1 MKRTLSILLV
11 LLLGAVTTAT
21 MAISRSD
28 LIAYAS
34 SLKGL
39 KKEQLKTAIYKIS
52 QPVTVYNYGSGD
64 YSTWYAFYIL
74 DRNADDNSMINRYS
88 SQKFYF
94 VTQGKAI
101 DSTNI
106 EHSFPKSWW
115 GGAKNTAY
123 KDLFNLYP
131 TPSEGNSAKGNY
143 PMGVVKNVTYST
155 SSKQNMPRREKVG
168 TGTIN
173 GTDGIQCWEP
183 DDAYK
188 GDFSRAY
195 MYMATTYQNL
205 TWKGTQGLQELTN
218 DTLNGQPWPSLR
230 EWAYT
235 LYLEWCKKDSVS
247 QLEIDRNNGI
257 YNLDQK
263 NRNLYVDFPNLAE
276 YVWGDSTEV
285 AFNPETSVT
294 TADGDTRYI
303 VATSSSGG
311 SSTQTSTYKYN
322 KVESITAGKRY
333 LIVADYEGTLYVANP
348 MSTSKDYQYIPTST
362 VTASNDTITLSSD
375 IFAFTLE
382 ETSGGYYLI
391 DSNNR
396 YYYQSGSY
404 TTFQASSTPVESGGV
419 YTAALQSDGTFLLQA
434 TENYFV
440 QIDTDH
446 NTFEQSSQSGILPY
460 LYEEVASPTTSIS
473 LAAKDKKRI
482 NDDSVYGIDGRYVG
496 TASRLNQLP
505 AGVYIVNGKKMI
517 IH

>member
-1 MKRTLSILLV
+1 MKKSLFILFV
-11 LLLGAVTTAT
+11 LLLAAVSTTT
-21 MAISRSD
+21 KAISRND
-28 LIAYAS
+28 LITYAS

-52 QPVTVYNYGSGD
+52 QPQTVYNYGSGS

-74 DRNADDNSMINRYS
+74 DRNAEDNSMINRYS

-115 GGAKNTAY
+115 GGEKNTAY

-173 GTDGIQCWEP
+173 GTDGVQCWEP

-188 GDFSRAY
+188 GDFSRGY

-205 TWKGTQGLQELTN
+205 TWQGTQGLQELTN
-218 DTLNGQPWPSLR
+218 ETLNDQPWPSLQ

-235 LYLEWCKKDSVS
+235 LYLEWCRKDSVS
-247 QLEIDRNNGI
+247 QLEVDRNNGI

-285 AFNPETSVT
+285 AFNPETSLT
-294 TADGDTRYI
+294 TADDDTRYI
-303 VATSSSGG
+303 ITKSSS
-311 SSTQTSTYKYN
+311 SSSNSQTATYKYK
-322 KVESITAGKRY
+322 KVESITAGKHY
-333 LIVADYEGTLYVANP
+333 LIVADYDGTLYAANP
-348 MSTSKDYQYIPTST
+348 MSSSVDYKYLPTTS
-362 VTASNDTITLSSD
+362 VTASNDTITLSSGS
-375 IFAFTLE
+375 FAFTLE
-382 ETSGGYYLI
+382 ETSCGYYLI

-396 YYYQSGSY
+396 YYYQKGSY
-404 TTFQASSTPVESGGV
+404 NSFQASSNPVVNGGV
-419 YTAALQSDGTFLLQA
+419 YTAALQSDGTFQLQA
-434 TENYFV
+434 TENYIV
-440 QIDTDH
+440 QFDTDH
-446 NTFEQSSQSGILPY
+446 ETFEQSSQSGILPY
-460 LYEEVASPTTSIS
+460 LYEEVISPTTSIS
-473 LAAKDKKRI
+473 FPVRDIKQTE
-482 NDDSVYGIDGRYVG
+482 NNNVYGIDGRYVG
-496 TASRLNQLP
+496 TKSRLNQLP
-505 AGVYIVNGKKMI
+505 AGVYIVNGKKVI
-517 IH
+517 VR